1 MPYGVLIR
9 WEMKIPQNIRNL
21 ETNVLRNVT
30 NAYRRSFLTWWN
42 RDFIPEGLKQIRTGS
57 GRFPRTNQS
66 PWKEQKAMKHGINH
80 SLGIL
85 SGQLYSGFSQS
96 TVNLSSNRQD
106 GSITVRMRFNRPY
119 YIKAIE
125 EGAPANRARA
135 YPFVK
140 STLSTTLPRLTNR
153 MKIGLSK
160 ESDILGV

>member
-9 WEMKIPQNIRNL
+9 WEFKIPQKIRNIKR
-21 ETNVLRNVT
+21 NVLGNIT

-42 RDFIPEGLKQIRTGS
+42 RDFIPEGLKQIRTGR

-66 PWKEQKAMKHGINH
+66 PWKEQKAIKHGSNH
-80 SLGIL
+80 SLDIL

-96 TVNLSSNRQD
+96 TVDLRSNRPK
-106 GSITVRMRFNRPY
+106 GSITAKMRFNKPY

-125 EGAPANRARA
+125 DGAPANRARA

-140 STLSTTLPRLTNR
+140 STLKATLPRLTNR